1 MGFRVTEVMRGTHE
15 RCDGLPPSGAQ
26 PFAFRVTWGPDR
38 LLEWFNPAS
47 QRFLWQR
54 LEGEVL
60 AGGLTSDWAP
70 CRGTL
75 ALEYFGRRRIRYEL
89 DFTGPSRGVLRFVG
103 EKVNIRPWNLL
114 VSHTTCTGTITDLAT
129 GRLVSTAVVTFRLRD
144 LPRMLLSAR
153 WA

>member
-15 RCDGLPPSGAQ
+15 RRDGQPPSGPQ
-26 PFAFRVTWGPDR
+26 PFALRVTWGPDR
-38 LLEWFNPAS
+38 LREWLDPTS
-47 QRFLWQR
+47 PRFLWQR

-60 AGGLTSDWAP
+60 AGGLVEGWVP

-75 ALEYFGRRRIRYEL
+75 SLEYLGRRRIRYEL
-89 DFTGPSRGVLRFVG
+89 DFEGPEGVLRFAG

-129 GRLVSTAVVTFRLRD
+129 GRLVSTVVVTFRLRD

>member
-1 MGFRVTEVMRGTHE
+1 MGFRVTEVMSGTHE
-15 RCDGLPPSGAQ
+15 RCDGQGPRGPR

-38 LLEWFNPAS
+38 LIDWANPAS
-47 QRFLWQR
+47 DRFLWQP
-54 LEGEVL
+54 LEGEVS
-60 AGGLTSDWAP
+60 AGGLCDGWAP

-89 DFTGPSRGVLRFVG
+89 DFEAPGGVLRFVG

-114 VSHTTCTGTITDLAT
+114 VSHTTCTGTITELAT
-129 GRLVSTAVVTFRLRD
+129 GRLVSSAVVTFRLRD
-144 LPRMLLSAR
+144 LPRLLLSTR

>member
-15 RCDGLPPSGAQ
+15 RRDDGAAGPGR
-26 PFAFRVTWGPDR
+26 FAFRVTWGPDR
-38 LLEWFNPAS
+38 LLEWANPTS
-47 QRFLWQR
+47 ERFLWQP

-60 AGGLTSDWAP
+60 AEGLTDGWVP

-75 ALEYFGRRRIRYEL
+75 SLEYVGRRRIRYEM
-89 DFTGPSRGVLRFVG
+89 DFEAGGAVHRFVG

-114 VSHTTCTGTITDLAT
+114 VSHTTATGTITELAS
-129 GRLVSTAVVTFRLRD
+129 GRLVSSVVATFRLRD
-144 LPRMLLSAR
+144 LPRMLLSTR

>member
-15 RCDGLPPSGAQ
+15 RCDGQPPAGPQ
-26 PFAFRVTWGPDR
+26 PFVFRVTWGPDR
-38 LLEWFNPAS
+38 LRDWVNPIS
-47 QRFLWQR
+47 GRFLWQE
-54 LEGEVL
+54 LEGEVQ
-60 AGGLTSDWAP
+60 AGGLCDAWTR

-89 DFTGPSRGVLRFVG
+89 DFEAGGGVFRFVG

-114 VSHTTCTGTITDLAT
+114 VSHTTCTGTITELAT
-129 GRLVSTAVVTFRLRD
+129 GKLISTAVVTFRLRD
-144 LPRMLLSAR
+144 LPRMLLSTR